1 MLRSEWQLA
10 ASAACIPE
18 GGRWEKTV
26 AGTIHNEQTMVAPLA
41 RQGVIAFLE
50 ALPFAELPPI
60 SRILLYGSHARG
72 DFHAESD
79 IDVAVVLNGRPPA
92 KGSRLE
98 LAHRLNP
105 AHCKVLMELDA
116 NVSPTVIWEWEVGN
130 PEKTLNPQFFRNV
143 EAEGLEVASWR
154 N

>member
-1 MLRSEWQLA
+1 MEV
-10 ASAACIPE
+10 
-18 GGRWEKTV
+18 TV
-26 AGTIHNEQTMVAPLA
+26 ARTIPNEQRLIAPLA

-50 ALPFAELPPI
+50 ALPFTELPPV

-92 KGSRLE
+92 KGARLD

-116 NVSPTVIWEWEVGN
+116 NVSPTVLWEWEVGN
-130 PEKTLNPQFFRNV
+130 PETTLNPQFFRNV
-143 EAEGLEVASWR
+143 VAEGLEVTSWR
-154 N
+154 T